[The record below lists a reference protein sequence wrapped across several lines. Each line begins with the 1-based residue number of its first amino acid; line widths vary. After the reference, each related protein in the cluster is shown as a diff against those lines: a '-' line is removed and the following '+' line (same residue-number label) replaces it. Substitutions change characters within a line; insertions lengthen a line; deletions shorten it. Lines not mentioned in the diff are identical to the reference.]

1 MILSGLRVLR
11 KVFRNASAASVSG
24 AAPRSLFGKYGY
36 NVGMRHQRQ
45 PLERPKIN
53 MTPMID
59 VVFLLLI
66 FFVLTFRIIIPEG
79 DFPVRMSPMGLAQA
93 AVPDTDSVQ
102 VRLFADA
109 DGSLSA
115 IQLNGEGIE
124 NFDFLRK
131 SVLEIS
137 LENPDLEVELFPDE
151 NLHYEYVIRAITA
164 VNGEILD
171 GQVRT
176 ISDKIKFVRQKEADG
191 R

>member
-1 MILSGLRVLR
+1 
-11 KVFRNASAASVSG
+11 
-24 AAPRSLFGKYGY
+24 
-36 NVGMRHQRQ
+36 
-45 PLERPKIN
+45 
-53 MTPMID
+53 MID

-171 GQVRT
+171 GQVRK